1 MLMSTEQRLPVPP
14 PDEGG
19 LRPPPGLSFWRRV
32 WWWFDF
38 VILVKLARLRF
49 VAILVVI
56 GVLITQWDT
65 LIAYYERWTRPAAV
79 AESSGGEF
87 EWFCPM
93 HPAIVRGNSNE
104 KCPICFMPL
113 SKRKKGAADAAAEAL
128 PDDIRWR
135 RKRPLM
141 APLDAWLR
149 GSLPSFAEELLS
161 PTRLRATGGS
171 FASGLPTTAWSRL
184 DLSRSH
190 GHHSLRCFF
199 QIVGFF

>member
-1 MLMSTEQRLPVPP
+1 MSIEQRLPDPQ

-19 LRPPPGLSFWRRV
+19 LRPPPGLSLGRRV

-93 HPAIVRGNSNE
+93 HPAIEQDRPGNCP
-104 KCPICFMPL
+104 KCGMRPCA
-113 SKRKKGAADAAAEAL
+113 KG
-128 PDDIRWR
+128 
-135 RKRPLM
+135 
-141 APLDAWLR
+141 
-149 GSLPSFAEELLS
+149 S
-161 PTRLRATGGS
+161 
-171 FASGLPTTAWSRL
+171 
-184 DLSRSH
+184 
-190 GHHSLRCFF
+190 
-199 QIVGFF
+199 